1 MAKRN
6 PRRSNGH
13 RRDRL
18 RARHRAAGRDCY
30 ICGRPIDYTIKP
42 PDPMSFVVD
51 ETIPVCRGGDPY
63 SWTNTHAAH
72 RWCNQVKGARS
83 LDWAR
88 AEVRRI
94 LNGQGEGTRTRPTM
108 MPYKRL
114 GL

>member
-1 MAKRN
+1 M
-6 PRRSNGH
+6 
-13 RRDRL
+13 L
-18 RARHRAAGRDCY
+18 IARHRAAGRDCY
-30 ICGRPIDYTIKP
+30 ICGRPIDYSLRA

-63 SWTNTHAAH
+63 SWSNTHAAH

-94 LNGQGEGTRTRPTM
+94 LAGEPEGTTTSPLTM
-108 MPYKRL
+108 PHRKL